1 MLGHVTDMTN
11 ICTN

>member
-1 MLGHVTDMTN
+1 MQETTN